1 MVLDRNVLM
10 DVIEQNA
17 YTWKVHPARQ
27 RWVAAMVAL
36 VVIVCAGWL
45 IATWVDSPSWAP
57 WVGLGA
63 VVILILSL
71 NRFFFPS
78 TFTID
83 QRGITAVF
91 PMTRKRYQWRQLR
104 RFVHDDAG
112 GFLSTRS
119 RRSRFDA
126 FSGLHLVFPNKREP
140 IVSMIK
146 SYMQE
151 QPA

>member
-1 MVLDRNVLM
+1 MT
-10 DVIEQNA
+10 DVEKDNT

-27 RWVAAMVAL
+27 RWPAALIAL
-36 VVIVCAGWL
+36 AVIICVGWL
-45 IATWVDSPSWAP
+45 ISNWVDSPAWAP

-63 VVILILSL
+63 VVVLVMSL

-83 QRGITAVF
+83 QGGITAIF

-112 GFLSTRS
+112 GFLSTRA

-140 IVSMIK
+140 VVSMIK
-146 SYMQE
+146 SYMQKE
-151 QPA
+151 QTV